1 MEIILT
7 QDVANLGEKDDLVTV
22 KTGYAVNYLIPKSYA
37 KRATESAK
45 KVLAENQRQQAH
57 KAEKMRKEAEEL
69 AEKIKLKT
77 FKIGAKTSTTGK
89 IFGSVNTIQLAE
101 LLAKKGFDIDRKKIS
116 IPNDIKEVGTYTATI
131 KLLKG
136 IKVDFEFEV
145 ISE

>member
-45 KVLAENQRQQAH
+45 KVLAENQRQQVH
-57 KAEKMRKEAEEL
+57 KAAKLRKEAEEL

-116 IPNDIKEVGTYTATI
+116 IPNEIKEIGEYTATI

-136 IKVDFEFEV
+136 IKVDFNFEV